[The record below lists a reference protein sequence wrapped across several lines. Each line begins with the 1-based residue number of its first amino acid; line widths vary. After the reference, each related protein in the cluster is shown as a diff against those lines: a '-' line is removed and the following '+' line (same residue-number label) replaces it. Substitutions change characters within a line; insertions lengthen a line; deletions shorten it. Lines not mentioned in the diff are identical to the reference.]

1 MFGAKVSNNWC
12 SCSIRIWIIFV
23 FSKSHMQSFELIERG
38 SQLNSYL
45 LFISLLSLAF
55 IAYARLSTPNAL
67 SLSWRRFLKTSRVES
82 FGFDDEKMRPQT
94 QALFFINFYLSL
106 NLCVYLFVAEFYART
121 EALLMSTI
129 VVAAWVLYQTLVYR
143 FVLFLVDQWKWV
155 AAFAEVNKQVWS
167 FTGLIFLALAFLW
180 TINGQANDLINNLF
194 ILCSL
199 LLYFWRI
206 FKSWRIA
213 QQANLEWYYLI
224 LYLCALEIL
233 PMLLVWRWFI
243 S

>member
-1 MFGAKVSNNWC
+1 
-12 SCSIRIWIIFV
+12 
-23 FSKSHMQSFELIERG
+23 
-38 SQLNSYL
+38 
-45 LFISLLSLAF
+45 
-55 IAYARLSTPNAL
+55 
-67 SLSWRRFLKTSRVES
+67 
-82 FGFDDEKMRPQT
+82 
-94 QALFFINFYLSL
+94 
-106 NLCVYLFVAEFYART
+106 
-121 EALLMSTI
+121 MSTF

-155 AAFAEVNKQVWS
+155 TAFAEVNKQVWS

-180 TINGQANDLINNLF
+180 TINGQANNLINNAF
-194 ILCSL
+194 ILSSL

-233 PMLLVWRWFI
+233 PMLLVWRWFL

>member
-1 MFGAKVSNNWC
+1 
-12 SCSIRIWIIFV
+12 
-23 FSKSHMQSFELIERG
+23 MQSFELIERG

-167 FTGLIFLALAFLW
+167 FVGLVYLGLSFLW
-180 TINGQANDLINNLF
+180 LIYGQANEILKQGYILIF
-194 ILCSL
+194 IAAYC
-199 LLYFWRI
+199 WRLI
-206 FKSWRIA
+206 KAWRA
-213 QQANLEWYYLI
+213 CLQANLEWYYLI

-233 PMLLVWRWFI
+233 PILFVWRWL
-243 S
+243 SGEYN

>member
-1 MFGAKVSNNWC
+1 
-12 SCSIRIWIIFV
+12 
-23 FSKSHMQSFELIERG
+23 MQSFELIERG

-67 SLSWRRFLKTSRVES
+67 GLSWRRFLKTSRVES

-143 FVLFLVDQWKWV
+143 LVLFLVDQWKWV

>member
-1 MFGAKVSNNWC
+1 
-12 SCSIRIWIIFV
+12 
-23 FSKSHMQSFELIERG
+23 MQSFELIERG